1 MVQLIFNPPP
11 FFCFFFVY
19 AFSLRYVPFP
29 GSRHDRKWRTRRR
42 FQTRPSLHPYIGNIA
57 RKNGSRDL
65 PRWLLFI
72 PSWST
77 IAQYQN
83 VYRVSPLTI
92 LWPHFSRRRHEYW
105 WNGWKMARGSESW
118 ILCSPSMVFI
128 LREGYRCIGL
138 THFHLT
144 RGWIEE
150 HDGRCDD
157 RRGSKKGKDGWR
169 GILMDYSRMG
179 SPHTRGGKVCK
190 GFETSGSRW
199 NEQRFWDRQS
209 VLGKKTHFSRRC
221 MNIQ

>member
-118 ILCSPSMVFI
+118 ISSFFVLPPWFSFYERDIDASDWHTFTWLGGESRSMMADATT
-128 LREGYRCIGL
+128 EGGAR
-138 THFHLT
+138 
-144 RGWIEE
+144 
-150 HDGRCDD
+150 
-157 RRGSKKGKDGWR
+157 KGK
-169 GILMDYSRMG
+169 MDEEE
-179 SPHTRGGKVCK
+179 
-190 GFETSGSRW
+190 F
-199 NEQRFWDRQS
+199 
-209 VLGKKTHFSRRC
+209 
-221 MNIQ
+221 